1 MKLIVALGNPGKN
14 YENTRHNTGYIII
27 DNYLKEVKWSK
38 KFNSLYYKTKIN
50 NEDVCFIK
58 PLTFMNLSGL
68 SVKKF
73 CDFYKVDMDNI
84 LIIQDDIDMKIGTYK
99 LKNNSSSGGHNGIKS
114 IIAELNSDEFG
125 RLKVGISSDNEEN
138 NAIEIVLGKF
148 SKSELDSLNNPEFIK
163 IINLF
168 IENGF
173 EKAKEMYKMV

>member
-1 MKLIVALGNPGKN
+1 
-14 YENTRHNTGYIII
+14 
-27 DNYLKEVKWSK
+27 
-38 KFNSLYYKTKIN
+38 
-50 NEDVCFIK
+50 
-58 PLTFMNLSGL
+58 MNLSGL

-99 LKNNSSSGGHNGIKS
+99 LKNYSSSGGHNGIKS